1 MDNTQIIG
9 LQDFSDKNGKHVI
22 YKQNAHLHG
31 LVQCGNV
38 DLTKLYGLS
47 YYFVNNVSLLY
58 NAITPFGR
66 RHYSRHTNLNFVKNN
81 LYFKKEDLLLRGLS
95 ILENNLVTTRIV
107 KSKQATRRTAPVLED
122 EQFDFKTND
131 DLFIRTFNAN
141 KYGLVKVIGKK
152 ASKLIG
158 LRYFYLQ
165 SQGNTLK
172 RSTSTFILRLGCEN
186 TVYYFYKKDI
196 EAREMDLQN
205 IDLKREMRE
214 SCNKIVLDLP
224 PTLPAP
230 TPPPVTPVPT
240 VTNTSDKLLQLFIE
254 LQEAE
259 KKVLDIK
266 HLIKDTLGI

>member
-1 MDNTQIIG
+1 MNNTQIIG

-38 DLTKLYGLS
+38 DLNKLYGLS
-47 YYFVNNVSLLY
+47 YYFLNNVSLIY

-66 RHYSRHTNLNFVKNN
+66 RHYSRHTNLNFVKTN
-81 LYFKKEDLLLRGLS
+81 LFFKKEDLIMRGLAIS
-95 ILENNLVTTRIV
+95 ENNLVSNIV
-107 KSKQATRRTAPVLED
+107 AKSKQATRRTAPVLED
-122 EQFDFKTND
+122 ERFDFKTND

-158 LRYFYLQ
+158 SRYFYLQ

-196 EAREMDLQN
+196 EAREKDYQPSSN
-205 IDLKREMRE
+205 IT
-214 SCNKIVLDLP
+214 LDL
-224 PTLPAP
+224 L
-230 TPPPVTPVPT
+230 PVPT
-240 VTNTSDKLLQLFIE
+240 TKPALPVASVEKSDKLLQLFID

-259 KKVLDIK
+259 RKVLDIK
-266 HLIKDTLGI
+266 HQIKDALGI